1 MADLM
6 RLAKLKAVRDIV
18 STAEFPIPVA
28 VLCERYEALYTGA
41 VSDVLREFVLMDQAL
56 PHAIVPLRDE
66 MKVAGIAFTIRS
78 AKDPTVSGEMD
89 TRARML
95 EEIHPHA
102 VLVWDT
108 AGEDEAAH
116 WGEMMTATAR
126 GRGARG
132 AVVDGG
138 LRDTHQVLAQGFP
151 VWHRYRTS
159 NGSLGRCKI
168 TGYQVPI
175 TIGKV
180 IIRPGDLIVAD
191 IDGALVVPR
200 DIAYDVLVRAE
211 EIQAAE
217 KSIRQ
222 WAESGLSAGE
232 IVGRGGYF

>member
-6 RLAKLKAVRDIV
+6 HLAKLKAVRDAV
-18 STAEFPIPVA
+18 STTALPIPVA
-28 VLCERYEALYTGA
+28 ELCARYEGLYTGA
-41 VSDVLREFVLMDQAL
+41 VNDVLREFVLMDQAL
-56 PHAIVPLRDE
+56 PHKIVPLRDD

-78 AKDPTVSGEMD
+78 AKDPTVGGEME
-89 TRARML
+89 TRAHML
-95 EEIHPHA
+95 EAIHDHA
-102 VLVWDT
+102 ICVWDT

-126 GRGARG
+126 QRGARG

-151 VWHRYRTS
+151 IWYRYRTS

-168 TGYQVPI
+168 TGFQIPI
-175 TIGKV
+175 VIGKV
-180 IIRPGDLIVAD
+180 IIRPGDVIFAD

-200 DIAYDVLVRAE
+200 DIAYNVLVRAE
-211 EIQAAE
+211 EIQSNE
-217 KSIRQ
+217 QSIRQ
-222 WAESGLSAGE
+222 WAESGVSAGE